1 MIDCQWIRHSGAPEK
16 AILWEWAPTPGHHFS
31 CGYKCIF
38 LTINRFNHSSAREV
52 TAIQLLFRRLS
63 LSSTRLSFPFSTVFK
78 FSPKSQIFLSWTWRF
93 SISFRVA
100 YNQQNKKKQQEIK
113 HLPRKDHQTASR
125 FIQENTLLLPI
136 IREISIKKNKYNIN
150 CLVLAW

>member
-16 AILWEWAPTPGHHFS
+16 AILWEWAPTPGHHFA
-31 CGYKCIF
+31 CGHKCIF

-100 YNQQNKKKQQEIK
+100 YNQQNKKKFRKLNICHAKIIK
-113 HLPRKDHQTASR
+113 QPVGSY
-125 FIQENTLLLPI
+125 
-136 IREISIKKNKYNIN
+136 KKTPS
-150 CLVLAW
+150 CFR